1 MTTSPR
7 ASKNSI
13 EIHLAEY
20 LKQSAE
26 GILRIDPAPLQAIL
40 DRLFRYRIDRSGTVW
55 VIGNGG
61 SQANASHLVL
71 HLQEHGIA
79 AHDLLAES
87 AALTAI
93 SNDHDYAKVGSRML
107 RSMAIPDDMLVVIS
121 GSGDSPNIIMALAEA
136 KRMGLY
142 RVGLLGFAGGMAL
155 SLCNDHVLIASTNFG
170 QLEDAHSAL
179 IHAIN
184 NEL

>member
-1 MTTSPR
+1 M
-7 ASKNSI
+7 
-13 EIHLAEY
+13 
-20 LKQSAE
+20 
-26 GILRIDPAPLQAIL
+26 
-40 DRLFRYRIDRSGTVW
+40 W

-71 HLQEHGIA
+71 HLQEHGIG

-107 RSMAIPDDMLVVIS
+107 RSMAIMDDTLVVIS

-136 KRMGLY
+136 KRMRMY
-142 RVGLLGFAGGMAL
+142 RFGLLGFAGGMAMA
-155 SLCNDHVLIASTNFG
+155 LCDDCILVDSTNFG
-170 QLEDAHSAL
+170 QIEDAHSAL

>member
-1 MTTSPR
+1 MREYLSGSAKLIT
-7 ASKNSI
+7 SI
-13 EIHLAEY
+13 E
-20 LKQSAE
+20 
-26 GILRIDPAPLQAIL
+26 PAPLKGIL
-40 DRLFRYRIDRSGTVW
+40 DRLSRYRIDRSGTVW

-71 HLQEHGIA
+71 HLQEHGIG

-87 AALTAI
+87 SALTAI

-107 RSMAIPDDMLVVIS
+107 RSMAVRDDTLVVIS

-136 KRMGLY
+136 KRMGIY
-142 RVGLLGFAGGMAL
+142 RFGLLGFAGGMAMA
-155 SLCNDHVLIASTNFG
+155 LCDDYVLIASTNFG